1 MSVRTFS
8 AAVASLIVITA
19 CAIPAPHIVD
29 GPDYDKAEAS
39 YAYAEDTGDT
49 GEYAED
55 TEQDTG
61 WTSPDDEDQAPEDTA
76 GLYDRATSRAIV
88 LHTWVYDAD
97 GVLLEAE
104 TCSGKVALTIEQD
117 DVSIVGTC
125 AFYKLP
131 AFELD
136 LQGTLDG
143 HIVADGTTRL
153 DFYDQS
159 FKGEWSGYIDSDDT
173 FRLLIDDTFEF
184 DAGREPYIIKYT
196 GGLSSD

>member
-19 CAIPAPHIVD
+19 CAIPEPPAVH
-29 GPDYDKAEAS
+29 GPTYDKAQAT
-39 YAYAEDTGDT
+39 YAHMEDTGGTDEDIEDT
-49 GEYAED
+49 G
-55 TEQDTG
+55 QDTG
-61 WTSPDDEDQAPEDTA
+61 WTAPEDEAPEDTA
-76 GLYDRATSRAIV
+76 GFYDRSTSRAIV

-97 GVLLEAE
+97 GALLEQE
-104 TCSGKVALTIEQD
+104 TCSGTVDLIIEED

-125 AFYKLP
+125 TFYKLP

-143 HIVADGTTRL
+143 HLVSDGTTQL

-159 FKGEWSGYIDSDDT
+159 FKGEWSGYIDSDDA
-173 FRLLIDDTFEF
+173 FRLLIDDEFEL
-184 DAGREPYIIKYT
+184 DAGRESYFVEYT
-196 GGLSSD
+196 GGLTSD